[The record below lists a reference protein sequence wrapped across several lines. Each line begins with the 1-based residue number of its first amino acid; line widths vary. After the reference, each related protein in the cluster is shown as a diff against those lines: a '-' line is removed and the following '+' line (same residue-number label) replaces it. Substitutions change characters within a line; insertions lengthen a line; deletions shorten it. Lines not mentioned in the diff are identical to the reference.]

1 MKSKPPNHL
10 LFNHKCNHNSLSY
23 LILIWVKYNHRY
35 LNSQASTYLNSQ
47 ASMYHNNQALTYL
60 SNPASMY
67 LSNQASMYLSNQAS
81 TYLSNQASTYLS
93 NQASTYLSNQASTY
107 LSLKHLNSHSLTLIH
122 HNLNFLSLKV
132 KQLFNL
138 SSLLTK
144 EPIII

>member
-67 LSNQASMYLSNQAS
+67 LSNPASMYLSNQAS
-81 TYLSNQASTYLS
+81 TYLSNQASM
-93 NQASTYLSNQASTY
+93 YLSNQASTY

-132 KQLFNL
+132 QQLFNP